1 MLKRKNNPLVSII
14 VPIYNVEQYI
24 MRCLKSLLSQT
35 YENIE
40 IILVDDGSTDNC
52 GELCDIIHKKY
63 PDKIIVVHKQNGG
76 LSDARNIGLKIAKG
90 SYIAFVDSDD
100 FISNKMIE
108 IMVSNLQKYNVD
120 MVCVN
125 FQEFSDDTLI
135 ISLKNNEEHIYIY
148 DKFQAIK
155 ALFSSQKFC
164 NFAWNKLYRVELFEN
179 IEFPKGRKMEDLGT
193 TYLLIEK
200 CHRILYNSQKLY
212 YYYQRYDSILHTP
225 DKKFYVDKFT
235 LAIERYYYLKNK
247 YGDFYENIDYIITI
261 IFECYQYIKDDCI
274 LKGLAEEEIKY
285 LSKKQKSFFSIKRN
299 IKMLIFRFNKKAYY
313 ILFGKKDTTYD

>member
-135 ISLKNNEEHIYIY
+135 ISLKIMKNIY
-148 DKFQAIK
+148 
-155 ALFSSQKFC
+155 
-164 NFAWNKLYRVELFEN
+164 
-179 IEFPKGRKMEDLGT
+179 
-193 TYLLIEK
+193 TYMI
-200 CHRILYNSQKLY
+200 NS
-212 YYYQRYDSILHTP
+212 RP
-225 DKKFYVDKFT
+225 
-235 LAIERYYYLKNK
+235 
-247 YGDFYENIDYIITI
+247 
-261 IFECYQYIKDDCI
+261 
-274 LKGLAEEEIKY
+274 
-285 LSKKQKSFFSIKRN
+285 
-299 IKMLIFRFNKKAYY
+299 
-313 ILFGKKDTTYD
+313 